1 MLFLIYILCY
11 TLLGD
16 CKFDLT
22 SEQFNNSNQIINYEN
37 NPEQLRENHFK
48 KEEKKQRYELLK
60 NELNKKL
67 KL

>member
-1 MLFLIYILCY
+1 
-11 TLLGD
+11 
-16 CKFDLT
+16 LT

-48 KEEKKQRYELLK
+48 KEEKKQRYEYLK

-67 KL
+67 YYD